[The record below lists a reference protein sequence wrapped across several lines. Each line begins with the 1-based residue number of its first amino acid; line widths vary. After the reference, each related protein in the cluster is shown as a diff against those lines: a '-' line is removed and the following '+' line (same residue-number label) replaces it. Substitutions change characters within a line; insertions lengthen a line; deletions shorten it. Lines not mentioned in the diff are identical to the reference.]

1 MVDIL
6 KRKLDTAEEKFSKLE
21 HMYKDAIL
29 KAAQRY
35 KTQKTEK
42 IKPPQP
48 YCFYDRRTC
57 LRLSKVRKTIYLVL
71 KAKIFEVI
79 FNLHFF

>member
-6 KRKLDTAEEKFSKLE
+6 KRKLDTAEEEFSKLE
-21 HMYKDAIL
+21 HMYEDAIL

-42 IKPPQP
+42 
-48 YCFYDRRTC
+48 
-57 LRLSKVRKTIYLVL
+57 RLGWNEKV
-71 KAKIFEVI
+71 
-79 FNLHFF
+79 